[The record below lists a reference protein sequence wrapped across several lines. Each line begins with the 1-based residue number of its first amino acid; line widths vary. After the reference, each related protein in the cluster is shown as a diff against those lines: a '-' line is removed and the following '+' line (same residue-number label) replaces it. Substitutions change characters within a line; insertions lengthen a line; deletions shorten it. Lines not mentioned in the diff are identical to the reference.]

1 MTISKHLKVLEGNDS
16 NMAGFETETTINT
29 SSSSVNKD
37 ELIVNSIQKTIEIL
51 EEIERDI
58 DQDEKKGTSSEDV
71 ANMIEA
77 LMKNSPTNS
86 DKKTDLLSPT
96 EEALNPINWNDES
109 SIENR
114 EVSDLD
120 SSKLDT
126 SKIDGDEMQLQFQSL
141 SEEDKVAD
149 LQALIMNQRKTITN
163 LTKLNAE
170 LTQINQKH
178 QAAQEK
184 NIQTYKAKLDEL
196 QKLNLDKV
204 KEYESKLVSIKSLL
218 ERKVR
223 EIDENKMF
231 YDRYLEEKTEN
242 INELKDQNEQL
253 QALIENNDVAV
264 RNYELENAVRE
275 VTKERKKLAEDIM
288 KLRKEAD
295 EKDDQITTKTAQI
308 ELLQNNLGLA
318 AKELKILKAMKPA
331 VEGNIVDGGNN
342 AQSIRGGK
350 SSGNS
355 KNKGG
360 FTLFDKHVVKPIRGG
375 GGDANNFA
383 RNNLLVFEKKAPEEK
398 VEEKE
403 KPVMKE
409 AVKEVKE
416 KITGLFGFGG
426 NSEESK
432 SSKNK
437 EKEDQSFKKFDDLLK
452 KEKVVKEKKEKKE
465 KIEKEKEGEGEGM
478 STEPDQEDLFDMG
491 NVQQKLRR
499 LTNQG
504 VKAGSKNIKSLVSGV
519 KNFFS

>member
-1 MTISKHLKVLEGNDS
+1 
-16 NMAGFETETTINT
+16 
-29 SSSSVNKD
+29 
-37 ELIVNSIQKTIEIL
+37 LI
-51 EEIERDI
+51 
-58 DQDEKKGTSSEDV
+58 
-71 ANMIEA
+71 
-77 LMKNSPTNS
+77 NSPT
-86 DKKTDLLSPT
+86 DEDLK
-96 EEALNPINWNDES
+96 PINWNDES
-109 SIENR
+109 VIENR

-120 SSKLDT
+120 SSKLDA
-126 SKIDGDEMQLQFQSL
+126 SRIDGEGEFLQFQGL

-149 LQALIMNQRKTITN
+149 LQALVMGQRKTITN

-170 LTQINQKH
+170 LEKINQKH

-184 NIQTYKAKLDEL
+184 NIQTYKTKLDEL

-204 KEYESKLVSIKSLL
+204 KEYESKLMSIKSLL

-242 INELKDQNEQL
+242 INELKEQNEKL

-275 VTKERKKLAEDIM
+275 VTKERKKLAQDIM

-318 AKELKILKAMKPA
+318 AKELKILKQLKPA
-331 VEGNIVDGGNN
+331 VEGNIIDGGNN
-342 AQSIRGGK
+342 GTSIRGGK
-350 SSGNS
+350 SSG
-355 KNKGG
+355 KNKNTGG

-383 RNNLLVFEKKAPEEK
+383 RNNQLVFEKKQATEEKAEEK
-398 VEEKE
+398 VEKE
-403 KPVMKE
+403 KTTNL
-409 AVKEVKE
+409 AVKEVKD
-416 KITGLFGFGG
+416 KLTGLFGFGG
-426 NSEESK
+426 SEESK
-432 SSKNK
+432 SSKNKEKEK

-465 KIEKEKEGEGEGM
+465 KLKEGDVEGQAM
-478 STEPDQEDLFDMG
+478 STEPDQDEDLFDMG

-504 VKAGSKNIKSLVSGV
+504 VKSGAKGMKSLVSGV